1 MKQANQYVTREELL
15 EALWDEVA
23 FVDDNTLTVNVKRV
37 RKKLEELGIK
47 NAIVTKRGY
56 GYALLTEWEKGMK
69 VKNYLKDRFSLILSY
84 IVSLCLFGL
93 VLQLQ
98 SLLEKRSIDWSTWL
112 YGLLLGTVVFI
123 VYLIYDYRKRSVF

>member
-1 MKQANQYVTREELL
+1 MKQVNQYVTREELL

-47 NAIVTKRGY
+47 KCNCNETWIWLCASY
-56 GYALLTEWEKGMK
+56 GVGAKGMK
-69 VKNYLKDRFSLILSY
+69 VKIYLMDRFSLILSY

-98 SLLEKRSIDWSTWL
+98 SL
-112 YGLLLGTVVFI
+112 F
-123 VYLIYDYRKRSVF
+123 RKAIH